1 MDKTQEET
9 SNQNAMTLNE
19 QIIEA
24 LREAQAAFGS
34 RQTDTKAQGSQ
45 DGESVG
51 NQEEP
56 AWFRKY
62 RAEQEKL
69 YQQLRKDND
78 TMKAE
83 KRREE
88 ESAIITSAAE
98 RVGIPKYLVEHL
110 KIDAEG
116 NVEQQLTHIKQK
128 MVNHSLLPIDSQ
140 CKTDNNALL
149 ESEADE
155 WAKTIGFA

>member
-1 MDKTQEET
+1 MDKNTEQET
-9 SNQNAMTLNE
+9 AKTAKSIDE
-19 QIIEA
+19 QIRDA

-34 RQTDTKAQGSQ
+34 RQTDSKALGSQ

-62 RAEQEKL
+62 RAEQDKL

-155 WAKTIGFA
+155 WAKTIEH

>member
-1 MDKTQEET
+1 MDKNTEQET
-9 SNQNAMTLNE
+9 AKTAKNIDE
-19 QIIEA
+19 QIRDA

-155 WAKTIGFA
+155 WAKTIEH

>member
-9 SNQNAMTLNE
+9 KNPNRKTLNE
-19 QIIEA
+19 QIIEV

-34 RQTDTKAQGSQ
+34 VQTDSKAQESQ
-45 DGESVG
+45 DGEPAS

-69 YQQLRKDND
+69 YQQLRNDND
-78 TMKAE
+78 SMKAE

-88 ESAIITSAAE
+88 LNAVIKSAAD

-116 NVEQQLTHIKQK
+116 DVAQQLTHIKQE
-128 MVNHSLLPIDSQ
+128 MVNHSLLPVDAQ
-140 CKTDNNALL
+140 RKTDNKGLI

-155 WAKTIGFA
+155 WAKSIEL